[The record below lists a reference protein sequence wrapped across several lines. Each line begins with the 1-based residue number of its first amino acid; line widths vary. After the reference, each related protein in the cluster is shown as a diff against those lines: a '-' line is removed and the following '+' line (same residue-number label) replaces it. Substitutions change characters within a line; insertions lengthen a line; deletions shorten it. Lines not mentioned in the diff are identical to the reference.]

1 MSNPYLNQVREEL
14 RAAKRD
20 VDRARNAYNE
30 KLKIFQAQ
38 KARYERLE
46 YVELEER
53 LKLERERQ
61 AVLADGDAV
70 LAALLVP
77 ERR

>member
-1 MSNPYLNQVREEL
+1 MSNPYLNQAREEL

-20 VDRARNAYNE
+20 VERARIAYND
-30 KLKIFQAQ
+30 KLKSFPAQ

-46 YVELEER
+46 FVELEER

-61 AVLADGDAV
+61 AALADGDTV
-70 LAALLVP
+70 LAALLS
-77 ERR
+77 R